1 MSLANTHC
9 SLEIVSAAIV
19 NNALLIACYQGDVRL
34 P

>member
-1 MSLANTHC
+1 MSLANTYC

-19 NNALLIACYQGDVRL
+19 NNASLTACYQGDSHL